1 MALTVQLLHIPDCPN
16 VEQARR
22 LLMACL
28 SELGLENLRVEDKV
42 GDFPSPSIIV
52 NGTDVMGAPAAGAAS
67 CRLDLPT
74 RERLLIALRHTAG
87 AGG

>member
-1 MALTVQLLHIPDCPN
+1 MDAAMKIELLHIAGCPH

-22 LLMACL
+22 LLLGCL
-28 SELGLENLRVEDKV
+28 DDLGLRNVGFENRE

-52 NGTDVMGAPAAGAAS
+52 DGTDVMGGRAVATAS

-74 RERLLIALRHTAG
+74 RERVKAALR
-87 AGG
+87 GG

>member
-1 MALTVQLLHIPDCPN
+1 MNVELLHLPGCPH

-22 LLMACL
+22 LLADCL
-28 SELGLENLRVEDKV
+28 DDMGLGEIVVEERE

-52 NGTDVMGAPAAGAAS
+52 DRTDVMGAATVTSAS

-74 RERLLIALRHTAG
+74 RERVLAALRGT
-87 AGG
+87 

>member
-1 MALTVQLLHIPDCPN
+1 MDAAIKIELLHIAGCPH

-22 LLMACL
+22 RPQSCL
-28 SELGLENLRVEDKV
+28 NDLGLGNVGFEDRE

-52 NGTDVMGAPAAGAAS
+52 DGAEVMGGPAVATAS

-74 RERLLIALRHTAG
+74 RERVIAALRG
-87 AGG
+87 A